1 MGSHAPDGNI
11 FVPTEICPTSA
22 VETAD
27 RLRAHILSRY
37 VHPLLPGSSAMRHL
51 NYLVLEAQPF
61 HRRNT
66 VGSLQQVVTGQVHQ
80 AAGGEEALELLQR
93 CGGVDIAICNLHTT
107 GTAGL
112 AFLRAV
118 GEAGL
123 VRAVLICGPLEASL
137 KKATMAIIRSL
148 GMYVLGGQE
157 TTPDIAQMQ
166 VLVDEFRA
174 VKESPEPP
182 LPTAPPSLAE
192 ILQGFNEDQFT
203 PYYQPKVALHSGQ
216 LQGAEVLARWNH
228 PQLGVL
234 APGYFLPAMEEHH
247 LMDKLFVR
255 MLEKGLA
262 LQQALSGNMPEPE
275 LAFNV
280 QAAQL
285 ASRTFTEQVETTLR
299 QYRIPAN
306 KLMFEITETDLVGS
320 TTNHL
325 ENLIHLR
332 LMGCGL
338 AMDDFG
344 TGYSSLQRLL
354 DFPFSQLKLDGS
366 FVRDLESRPGSRAVI
381 EGAVRLAESL
391 GISLVVEGVE
401 TPEQQEQLIEL
412 GCSVGQ
418 GFGLARPMPGEHFLQ
433 YCLKASHAEENLLIS
448 AG

>member
-1 MGSHAPDGNI
+1 
-11 FVPTEICPTSA
+11 
-22 VETAD
+22 
-27 RLRAHILSRY
+27 
-37 VHPLLPGSSAMRHL
+37 MRHL

-80 AAGGEEALELLQR
+80 AASGEEALELLHC

-112 AFLRAV
+112 TFLRTV
-118 GEAGL
+118 GEARL
-123 VRAVLICGPLEASL
+123 VRAVLLCGPLEASL
-137 KKATMAIIRSL
+137 RKATVAMIRSL
-148 GMYVLGGQE
+148 GMYFLGGQE
-157 TTPDIAQMQ
+157 AMPDIAQMQ
-166 VLVDEFRA
+166 VLVDELRA
-174 VKESPEPP
+174 VPESPAPQ
-182 LPTAPPSLAE
+182 LPAEQPSLAE
-192 ILQGFNEDQFT
+192 ILLGFNDDQFV
-203 PYYQPKVALHSGQ
+203 PYYQPKMTLHSGEQ
-216 LQGAEVLARWNH
+216 QGAEVLARWNH

-234 APGYFLPAMEEHH
+234 APGYFLPAIEEHH

-262 LQQALSGNMPEPE
+262 LQQALSGDMPEPE

-285 ASRTFTEQVETTLR
+285 ASKTFAEQVETTLR
-299 QYRIPAN
+299 QYQVSAN

-320 TTNHL
+320 TANHL

-344 TGYSSLQRLL
+344 TGYSSLKRLL

-391 GISLVVEGVE
+391 AISLVVEGVE
-401 TPEQQEQLIEL
+401 TAEQQKQLIKL

-418 GFGLARPMPGEHFLQ
+418 GFGLARPMSGEHFLQ
-433 YCLKASHAEENLLIS
+433 YCLEASHTEENLLIS